1 MDASSSSRPTWVG
14 HHHIVKHDSVI
25 DESMPM
31 GSNVKRYTSQ
41 KNLMHLIMNFLEAHS
56 TIRFIRND
64 SINFVLPILLSKLVL
79 NTKKSGKGCPKA
91 FRGGEG
97 VILAVPNEKK
107 N

>member
-25 DESMPM
+25 DENMSM

-41 KNLMHLIMNFLEAHS
+41 KKLNAFNYEFLEAHS

-64 SINFVLPILLSKLVL
+64 NINFVLPILLSKLVL

-91 FRGGEG
+91 FRGG
-97 VILAVPNEKK
+97 V
-107 N
+107 